1 MFNRYYFVRKFRQGI
16 FHSFLEFPLFT
27 LLFSLFYFYFFVCLL
42 LLLLLLLFFY
52 VKCHQFVMWFL
63 RTSEKS
69 IVWLA
74 TKENLYI
81 SDSVWMKAESSKKGL
96 AILYKGDT
104 YFKGRH

>member
-1 MFNRYYFVRKFRQGI
+1 
-16 FHSFLEFPLFT
+16 
-27 LLFSLFYFYFFVCLL
+27 
-42 LLLLLLLFFY
+42 
-52 VKCHQFVMWFL
+52 MWFL

-69 IVWLA
+69 IVWRA

-104 YFKGRH
+104 CFKGRHELL

>member
-1 MFNRYYFVRKFRQGI
+1 
-16 FHSFLEFPLFT
+16 
-27 LLFSLFYFYFFVCLL
+27 
-42 LLLLLLLFFY
+42 
-52 VKCHQFVMWFL
+52 MWFL

-69 IVWLA
+69 IVWRA

-104 YFKGRH
+104 YFKGRHELFVSRGLKMILHNKDGGDENEPILKER